1 MGVLSWVFCGS
12 LVVPTWLLAHVLSL
26 VLFGLHS
33 SCDDLTNGEK
43 DNDNSGVSGGHGFH
57 VNAFFPVLAF
67 RWMLP
72 LLPTCPFYFPKHLG
86 IELEA

>member
-26 VLFGLHS
+26 VLFGQHS

-57 VNAFFPVLAF
+57 VNAFFPRSCFSMDAPFAANLSF
-67 RWMLP
+67 
-72 LLPTCPFYFPKHLG
+72 LLSKTFGYRT
-86 IELEA
+86 